1 MSQRETLAPQ
11 PQQPDEDALSWLH
24 SSLRAS
30 FVALP
35 PAGTA
40 LTPEQLQAIFGENL
54 QALCDLAQLAYQSGE
69 IGAE

>member
-1 MSQRETLAPQ
+1 MSQRETFAP
-11 PQQPDEDALSWLH
+11 PSHHPNEDSLSWLH
-24 SSLRAS
+24 PSLHAS